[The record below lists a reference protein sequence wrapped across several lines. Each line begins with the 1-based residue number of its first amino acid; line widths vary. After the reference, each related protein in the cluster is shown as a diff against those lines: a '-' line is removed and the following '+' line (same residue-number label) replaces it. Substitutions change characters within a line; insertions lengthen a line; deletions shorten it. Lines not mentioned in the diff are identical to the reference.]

1 MRLKIIADGKNPA
14 STNIVNTETGEML
27 QDVVGV
33 EISIDYS
40 RVEAA
45 IIMNGVDLEIN
56 NLEPMEVIDSDTEG
70 DGRDGGDSD
79 N

>member
-1 MRLKIIADGKNPA
+1 
-14 STNIVNTETGEML
+14 ML

>member
-14 STNIVNTETGEML
+14 ATKIVNAETGEML
-27 QDVVGV
+27 EDVLGI
-33 EISIDYS
+33 EISIHA
-40 RVEAA
+40 RGIEAA
-45 IIMNGVDLEIN
+45 IIMSSVDLEIE
-56 NLEPMEVIDSDTEG
+56 NLEAREVDPSDTEG

>member
-14 STNIVNTETGEML
+14 ATKIVNVETNEML
-27 QDVVGV
+27 EGVLGV
-33 EISIDYS
+33 EISIDHDN
-40 RVEAA
+40 VEAA
-45 IIMNGVDLEIN
+45 LIMSGLDIEVD
-56 NLEPMEVIDSDTEG
+56 NLEVSEVDTEG

>member
-14 STNIVNTETGEML
+14 ATKIVNTETGEML

>member
-1 MRLKIIADGKNPA
+1 MRLTIIADGKNPA
-14 STNIVNTETGEML
+14 ATKIVNTETGEML

>member
-14 STNIVNTETGEML
+14 ATKIVNTETGEML

-70 DGRDGGDSD
+70 DGRNGGDS
-79 N
+79 NN